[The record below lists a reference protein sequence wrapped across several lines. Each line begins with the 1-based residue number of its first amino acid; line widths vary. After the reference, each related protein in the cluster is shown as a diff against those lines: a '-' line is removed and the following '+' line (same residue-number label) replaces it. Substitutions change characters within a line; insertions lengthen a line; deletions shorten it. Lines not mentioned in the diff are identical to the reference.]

1 MITYNSWHIP
11 QRNLKMAASPV
22 RQPCDRAALKRSCDF
37 QPHAWKLQ
45 ARVTGDHRF
54 FPGVSECSY
63 LVAIAVSFMYAR
75 KENMDS
81 IFIPVVEE
89 L

>member
-1 MITYNSWHIP
+1 
-11 QRNLKMAASPV
+11 
-22 RQPCDRAALKRSCDF
+22 
-37 QPHAWKLQ
+37 
-45 ARVTGDHRF
+45 
-54 FPGVSECSY
+54 

-81 IFIPVVEE
+81 FFIPVAEE

>member
-1 MITYNSWHIP
+1 MRPGHFQEVMWFTTARLKIAGA
-11 QRNLKMAASPV
+11 RNQWDSFL
-22 RQPCDRAALKRSCDF
+22 
-37 QPHAWKLQ
+37 
-45 ARVTGDHRF
+45 
-54 FPGVSECSY
+54 ECSY

-81 IFIPVVEE
+81 FFIPVVEE